1 MSAQDRRYLIL
12 LNPGAVAD
20 EAALAAI
27 RSQFFDWL
35 KRTGAEVVQ
44 DGGANRLVISSAP
57 ETAELVRG
65 LDYVVAVE
73 PYA

>member
-12 LNPGAVAD
+12 LEPGEVAD
-20 EAALAAI
+20 EGALAAI
-27 RSQFFDWL
+27 RSTFFDWL

-57 ETAELVRG
+57 ETAELVRS
-65 LDYVVAVE
+65 LDYVVTVE